1 MPVAE
6 NTNYRGRQILIGFQK
21 DLVGNMLSK
30 AIDLSAFAEEV
41 TITDN
46 FNMREIN
53 PVNNNGQNAGS
64 VVGDAVFE
72 GNLNLNTARALS
84 SMFMAAIIGKAPT
97 FAFGPKVAS
106 SWATATAHMQ
116 GDVVKLTTGEYLVAQ
131 NNGTTG
137 ATEPV
142 ITTETDW
149 DNLALDGTVLWKL
162 RTTLY
167 EAGDYETNFCTE
179 KMVIIERNAEGC
191 GGVNVFDRIL
201 EGVELTYYAVQ
212 KDDGVIVSTQNI
224 PFMAIKERRS
234 SEPGFE
240 DITVTNVIKPREDYF
255 TAENVLIRVDGQ
267 KYGTLLNF
275 MLEYTRNV
283 TMRTSTEPNERI
295 VVVDKPTFAG
305 SGTIKLDPA
314 EYELLRKISTKS
326 ITISMNGYDGETVN
340 ITVPKTQFINPTINK
355 EGSREFWMDF
365 TLNPTGNLDNAMA
378 KVDITTAINFN

>member
-1 MPVAE
+1 MVKYKVLKGDTLSSISKKYYGNANRYMDIARKNGITDVNSLSVGQE
-6 NTNYRGRQILIGFQK
+6 LKIDESNNKNNNTINNTNNTNNSYKLAKG
-21 DLVGNMLSK
+21 DSLSK
-30 AIDLSAFAEEV
+30 
-41 TITDN
+41 
-46 FNMREIN
+46 
-53 PVNNNGQNAGS
+53 
-64 VVGDAVFE
+64 
-72 GNLNLNTARALS
+72 
-84 SMFMAAIIGKAPT
+84 
-97 FAFGPKVAS
+97 
-106 SWATATAHMQ
+106 
-116 GDVVKLTTGEYLVAQ
+116 VAQ

-295 VVVDKPTFAG
+295 VVVDKPTFTG
-305 SGTIKLDPA
+305 SGTIKLDPV

>member
-1 MPVAE
+1 
-6 NTNYRGRQILIGFQK
+6 
-21 DLVGNMLSK
+21 
-30 AIDLSAFAEEV
+30 
-41 TITDN
+41 
-46 FNMREIN
+46 
-53 PVNNNGQNAGS
+53 
-64 VVGDAVFE
+64 
-72 GNLNLNTARALS
+72 
-84 SMFMAAIIGKAPT
+84 MFMAAIIGKAPT

-106 SWATATAHMQ
+106 LWATATAHTQ
-116 GDVVKLTTGEYLVAQ
+116 GDVVKLTTGEYLGAQ

-149 DNLALDGTVLWKL
+149 GNLALDGTVLWKL

-179 KMVIIERNAEGC
+179 KMAIIERNAEGC

-295 VVVDKPTFAG
+295 VVVDKPTFTG
-305 SGTIKLDPA
+305 SGTIKLDPKS
-314 EYELLRKISTKS
+314 LLKI
-326 ITISMNGYDGETVN
+326 
-340 ITVPKTQFINPTINK
+340 
-355 EGSREFWMDF
+355 
-365 TLNPTGNLDNAMA
+365 
-378 KVDITTAINFN
+378 